1 MIEFQ
6 RGKNMTIKRDDK
18 KVEAG
23 TVLTSKGFSFTND
36 QRIELQQQPFTYTIG
51 VVKFYFDSINII
63 EK

>member
-1 MIEFQ
+1 
-6 RGKNMTIKRDDK
+6 MTIKRDDK